1 MAETPSNLFMKLS
14 RATIALYIGLVFACG
29 GVVGFF
35 ANRLYT
41 ATTVSADKKAPTEE
55 EFRKWLVGQYQTR
68 LKLSDEQIAKLNV
81 ILDETQ
87 AQVNAIHAQEGP
99 QIDAVRQNQI
109 TRMNLMLSPEQQTE
123 YEKMR
128 QERLERQKQQKQ
140 QKQRRPNY
148 SGGPGF

>member
-1 MAETPSNLFMKLS
+1 MKLS
-14 RATIALYIGLVFACG
+14 RATIALYLGLVFACG

-41 ATTVSADKKAPTEE
+41 AATVTANANNGKNPPTPE

-68 LKLSDEQIAKLNV
+68 LKLSDDQIQKLNI

-87 AQVNAIHAQEGP
+87 AQIDAIHAQSDP

-109 TRMNLMLSPEQQTE
+109 TRMNLMLSPEQQAE

-140 QKQRRPNY
+140 RRGNY
-148 SGGPGF
+148 SGGGPGF